1 MLSLNFFGGVGQ
13 IGGNKVLLRDED
25 TTLFFDFGTPY
36 SQRDLYFEE
45 YLRPRPWAGLLDLVE
60 LGLLPRLRGIYRP
73 DLTTPEVERRLR
85 GAPELSV
92 DGILVSHA
100 HLDHLGY
107 VSFLTEGIPVYAS
120 ALTGFIAKC
129 MEDCGGTDF
138 EREICYVSHRVARD
152 NYLAAE
158 GPYYQRCFIF
168 VDGFPG
174 DNEAQEFWDWSP
186 AKTKKMVC
194 RSSGGS
200 PDKIG
205 RLPLR
210 QFPVDHS
217 VFGANAY
224 AVCTSS
230 GWVAYSGD
238 LRLHGSRGWQT
249 EKAAGEIAALHPFI
263 FVCEGTR
270 VTETTQATEED
281 VYENALRATRLAS
294 GKLVIADF
302 GPRNI
307 ERLLTFYRI
316 AQDTQ
321 RQLVVLARDAYL
333 LEKMA
338 LASGQVASPGKLP
351 DLLIYEDRRLY
362 RDRWEEGIWERF
374 PDRRVTPAQISASP
388 GDFILCFSFWD
399 VNDLIDIAPDGGTY
413 IYSSSEAYDEEQRL
427 DMRRLRNWLEHFGI
441 KGVGLPLEELK
452 WRIPDSDR
460 GLHASGHASG
470 PNLAEIIKM
479 VGPRFFIPMHTE
491 HPEHFVEALRGTN
504 INVLIP
510 QLASEMRFP

>member
-36 SQRDLYFEE
+36 SQRDDYFEE
-45 YLRPRPWAGLLDLVE
+45 YLRPRPGAGLLDLVE
-60 LGLLPRLRGIYRP
+60 LGLLPRLQGVYRP
-73 DLTTPEVERRLR
+73 DLMTSEVEQRLIA
-85 GAPELSV
+85 GPELSI
-92 DGILVSHA
+92 DGVLISHA

-107 VSFLTEGIPVYAS
+107 VSFLKEDIPIYAS
-120 ALTGFIAKC
+120 ALTGFIAKA
-129 MEDCGGTDF
+129 MEDCGGSDF
-138 EREICYVSHRVARD
+138 EREICYVSHRVARN

-158 GPYYQRCFIF
+158 GPYHQRCFIF
-168 VDGFPG
+168 VDGLPA
-174 DNEAQEFWDWSP
+174 DKAAQEFWDWSP
-186 AKTKKMVC
+186 AKTKKMLC
-194 RSSGGS
+194 RNGVASPGQIGG
-200 PDKIG
+200 
-205 RLPLR
+205 LPLR
-210 QFPVDHS
+210 YFPVDHS
-217 VFGANAY
+217 VFGANMY
-224 AVCTSS
+224 TVCTSQ

-249 EKAAGEIAALHPFI
+249 EKAAEEIAALHPFVFI
-263 FVCEGTR
+263 CEGTR
-270 VTETTQATEED
+270 VKETAQITEDD
-281 VYENALRATRLAS
+281 VYENALRATRHTS

-307 ERLLTFYRI
+307 ERLFTFYRI

-338 LASGQVASPGKLP
+338 LASGQVAPLSKLP
-351 DLLIYEDRRLY
+351 DVLIYEDRRLY
-362 RDRWEEGIWERF
+362 RDRWEEGIRERF
-374 PDRRVTPAQISASP
+374 PDRRVTPAQIGSSP

-399 VNDLIDIAPDGGTY
+399 MNDLIDIAPDGGIY
-413 IYSSSEAYDEEQRL
+413 IYSSSEAYDEEQRM
-427 DMRRLRNWLEHFGI
+427 DMRRLRNWIEHFGI

-452 WRIPDSDR
+452 WQIPDADR

-470 PNLAEIIKM
+470 PDLVEIIKR
-479 VGPRFFIPMHTE
+479 VAPRFFVPMHTE

-504 INVLIP
+504 IQVRMP
-510 QLASEMRFP
+510 QLNSEMGFP